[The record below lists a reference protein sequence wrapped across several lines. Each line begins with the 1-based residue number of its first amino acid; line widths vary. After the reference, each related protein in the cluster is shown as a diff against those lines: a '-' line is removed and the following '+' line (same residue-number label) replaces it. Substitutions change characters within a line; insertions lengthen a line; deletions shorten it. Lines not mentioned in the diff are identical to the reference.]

1 MNRKEDVAGLHVGD
15 TIRCHDAEDT
25 VNTMMDLAEHG
36 YDTDFVYEQ
45 EGERGYWLRVTEVHD
60 EPKRG

>member
-1 MNRKEDVAGLHVGD
+1 MNRKEDTTRPKVGD
-15 TIRCHDAEDT
+15 TICCHDAEEM

-60 EPKRG
+60 EPKRR